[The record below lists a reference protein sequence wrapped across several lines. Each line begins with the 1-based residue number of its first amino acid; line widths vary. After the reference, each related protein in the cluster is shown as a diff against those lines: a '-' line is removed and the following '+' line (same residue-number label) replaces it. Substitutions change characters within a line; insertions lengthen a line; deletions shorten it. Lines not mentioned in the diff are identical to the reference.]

1 MIEACIK
8 GVCPE
13 YYLADIGVRL
23 RRGEVFWV
31 SEDIARSSE
40 EIRLAVRMGAVSVV
54 FTKRCAVQRS
64 PPPPISR
71 MRDIMRN
78 PARTTTPSATPSA
91 TPSVTPPTTPFDEQA
106 LQNAITAGV
115 SKAITDLLSS
125 GVLVPGTRAGAV
137 STDAAPYTP
146 VTNDPVYIP
155 SRIVPEKTAPI
166 TVAQTSSG
174 GAELEASAAALKATR
189 KRKPTSETP

>member
-13 YYLADIGVRL
+13 YYLADIDVRL
-23 RRGEVFWV
+23 RRGEVTWV
-31 SEDIARSSE
+31 SEDTARSSE
-40 EIRLAVRMGAVSVV
+40 DIRLAARMGAVSVV

-64 PPPPISR
+64 PSPPISR
-71 MRDIMRN
+71 MRGIMRN
-78 PARTTTPSATPSA
+78 TARTAAPSAAPSA
-91 TPSVTPPTTPFDEQA
+91 APFDEQA

-125 GVLVPGTRAGAV
+125 GVLVPGTRMGAAPA
-137 STDAAPYTP
+137 DAAPYPT
-146 VTNDPVYIP
+146 VTNDPMYIP

-189 KRKPTSETP
+189 KRKTNSETQ

>member
-31 SEDIARSSE
+31 SEDTARSSE
-40 EIRLAVRMGAVSVV
+40 EIRLAARMGAVSVV

-64 PPPPISR
+64 PPPPSSR

-78 PARTTTPSATPSA
+78 PARTPTPSA
-91 TPSVTPPTTPFDEQA
+91 TPSVAPSVAPFDEQA

-125 GVLVPGTRAGAV
+125 GVLVPGTRVGAV

-189 KRKPTSETP
+189 KRKATSETP

>member
-1 MIEACIK
+1 VIEACIK

-23 RRGEVFWV
+23 RRGEVVWV
-31 SEDIARSSE
+31 SEDTARSSE
-40 EIRLAVRMGAVSVV
+40 EIRLAARMGAVSVV

-64 PPPPISR
+64 PPPPSSR

-78 PARTTTPSATPSA
+78 PARTPTPSA
-91 TPSVTPPTTPFDEQA
+91 TPSVAPFDDQA

-125 GVLVPGTRAGAV
+125 GVLVPGTRVGAV

-146 VTNDPVYIP
+146 VINDPVYIP

-189 KRKPTSETP
+189 KRKTTSETP

>member
-8 GVCPE
+8 CVCPE

-31 SEDIARSSE
+31 SEDTARSSE
-40 EIRLAVRMGAVSVV
+40 EIRLAARMGAVSVV
-54 FTKRCAVQRS
+54 FTKRCAVQR
-64 PPPPISR
+64 
-71 MRDIMRN
+71 N
-78 PARTTTPSATPSA
+78 PARTPTPSA
-91 TPSVTPPTTPFDEQA
+91 TPSVAPSVAPFDEQA

-125 GVLVPGTRAGAV
+125 GVLVPGTRVGAV

-189 KRKPTSETP
+189 KRKATSETP

>member
-23 RRGEVFWV
+23 RRGEVVWV
-31 SEDIARSSE
+31 SEDTARSSE
-40 EIRLAVRMGAVSVV
+40 EIRLATRMGAVSVV

-64 PPPPISR
+64 PPPPSSR

-78 PARTTTPSATPSA
+78 PARTP
-91 TPSVTPPTTPFDEQA
+91 TPSVAPFDEQA

-125 GVLVPGTRAGAV
+125 GVLVSGTRVGSASADAV
-137 STDAAPYTP
+137 PHTA
-146 VTNDPVYIP
+146 VTNDPMYIP

-189 KRKPTSETP
+189 KRKTTSETP